1 MIRNGLNIPI
11 AEVDGL
17 VAALPGRRAVR
28 GLRRRPTTRPASGS
42 PWRCACATGAALDVR
57 RDGRR
62 AWWPPALAKWKIPEE
77 LVVWDEPFPET
88 ASGKVQ
94 RNLLEER
101 GAGRPRTLAPRLR

>member
-17 VAALPGRRAVR
+17 VAALPGVVHCAGYGVSDDTTGERLAMAVR
-28 GLRRRPTTRPASGS
+28 LRSGADLPFASMVDGLVA
-42 PWRCACATGAALDVR
+42 AGA
-57 RDGRR
+57 
-62 AWWPPALAKWKIPEE
+62 AKWKIPEE

-94 RNLLEER
+94 RTLLDER
-101 GAGRPRTLAPRLR
+101 GAGRPRTVAPRLR